1 MALLGSLLSRS
12 PWASAVTKQ
21 SPHTQQ
27 DVRAKSLQSCLILC
41 DPVDCSPP
49 PGPLCPRGSPGKNT
63 GARCHALLQGIFPTQ
78 GSNPCLMSLA
88 LAGRLFTTSATWE
101 ATLNRTGGG
110 YLLLNNSSLDLLACA
125 ADSRTRL
132 DSITDSSS

>member
-49 PGPLCPRGSPGKNT
+49 PGPSVQGVLQARILELVAMPSSRASSQPRDRTLVSCLLHWQAGSLPLAPPGKPHST
-63 GARCHALLQGIFPTQ
+63 EQEVAIYCST
-78 GSNPCLMSLA
+78 
-88 LAGRLFTTSATWE
+88 
-101 ATLNRTGGG
+101 
-110 YLLLNNSSLDLLACA
+110 
-125 ADSRTRL
+125 TRL
-132 DSITDSSS
+132 SVYWPVLQTAEQDWTP